1 MNRFF
6 SLLAALA
13 LMLLCVPAF
22 PAQAEPLR
30 IIAGTSLIEDIV
42 HDLTD
47 RKAEVITIING
58 SSCPGHESVR
68 TTDFVF
74 AAKADLVLI
83 HAFQKNM
90 PQITSMLESV
100 NKADRRLVILDPK
113 GSWLIPAIQK
123 TAVKDIAEALVELA
137 PDLADSIRDRAAKRL
152 ERINAAADEATKS
165 LAKIKGIHAIV
176 AEMQSEFV
184 GWAGVAVAATYGRAE
199 EMTPKALAGL
209 VDSAKGKNIAGVVDN
224 YQSGAEAGLPL
235 ALELKVPHLV
245 LSNFPGSSEDTM
257 DYFSLLRH
265 NVRQLLLLA
274 M

>member
-13 LMLLCVPAF
+13 LMLLCVPVF

-47 RKAEVITIING
+47 RKAEVVTIING
-58 SSCPGHESVR
+58 SSCPGHESAR

-74 AAKADLVLI
+74 AAKANLVLI
-83 HAFQKNM
+83 HAFQENM

-100 NKADRRLVILDPK
+100 NKADRRLVILEPK

-123 TAVKDIAEALVELA
+123 TAVNDIAEALVKLA
-137 PDLADSIRDRAAKRL
+137 PDLTDSIRDRAAKRL
-152 ERINAAADEATKS
+152 ERIDAAADEATKS
-165 LAKIKGIHAIV
+165 LEKIKGRHVIV

-199 EMTPKALAGL
+199 EMTPKALAEL
-209 VDSAKGKNIAGVVDN
+209 VDSAKDKNIAGVVDN

-245 LSNFPGSSEDTM
+245 LSNFPGSSEDAM

-265 NVRQLLLLA
+265 NVKQLLLLA
-274 M
+274 S